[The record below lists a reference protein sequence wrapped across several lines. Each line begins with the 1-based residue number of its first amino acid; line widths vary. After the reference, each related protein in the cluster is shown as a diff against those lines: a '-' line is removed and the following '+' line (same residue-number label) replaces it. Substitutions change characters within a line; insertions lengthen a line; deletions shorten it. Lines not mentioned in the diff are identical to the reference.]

1 MSFEP
6 SFGEPTTPA
15 TPPEESQNQTF
26 ILLALGLGGLFVVGL
41 MFIGLYAFLIAPRQ
55 RAAREAANATAIA
68 QQTMVALAALQTAGA
83 PTQTPVGLGAATE
96 TPLPTPTATL
106 VVGPTATTAPT
117 NTPVLGPTL
126 TFTPSPLASRPTPSP
141 TALPKSGFVED
152 VGLPGLIL
160 AAIGLVAVAVVVRRL
175 RAGRT

>member
-6 SFGEPTTPA
+6 SFGEPTTPS

-55 RAAREAANATAIA
+55 RAAREAANATALA
-68 QQTMVALAALQTAGA
+68 QQTMVARAALETAAA
-83 PTQTPVGLGAATE
+83 PTQTPAGLAAATE
-96 TPLPTPTATL
+96 TPFPTPTATL
-106 VVGPTATTAPT
+106 VVGPTAAPT

-126 TFTPSPLASRPTPSP
+126 TFTPSPLAPRPTATP
-141 TALPKSGFVED
+141 TVAALPDSGFVED
-152 VGLPGLIL
+152 VGLPGLIV
-160 AAIGLVAVAVVVRRL
+160 AAVGLVAVVVVVRRL